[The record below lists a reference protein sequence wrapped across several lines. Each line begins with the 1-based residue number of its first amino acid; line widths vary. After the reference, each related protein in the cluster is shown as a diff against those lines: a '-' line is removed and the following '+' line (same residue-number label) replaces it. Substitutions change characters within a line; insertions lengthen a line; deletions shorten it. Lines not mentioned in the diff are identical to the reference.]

1 MRSVV
6 WSLMTVAA
14 VALAGCN
21 NSSSPSSSSAPASDG
36 STAAAAPTGPAHSVS
51 GTITLRGDITPSA
64 QDSLVIELVD
74 ATAQGSA
81 PLATKTI
88 APATTFPQTYELDF
102 NPSDVAASDMY
113 VVQATLTDGDR
124 HYTMPLQPPVL
135 TQGHPTANV
144 AIELAPE
151 QTAGEKLLAQFETA
165 QKQIGGMKFTSGTQ
179 LQKDASRA
187 WQVFR
192 EGGQVKF
199 IRELVDYGDKGF
211 TSTDYAY
218 KDGKPW
224 VVQQKKKANQSAKPT
239 STDTAGWGDDG
250 SLVLKTHEAGG
261 STQPL
266 SDDDA
271 NNLQQQAKAILSQVT
286 GGKDK

>member
-21 NSSSPSSSSAPASDG
+21 NSSGPSSSADTDGKPASA
-36 STAAAAPTGPAHSVS
+36 STAAATSVS
-51 GTITLRGDITPSA
+51 GTITLRGDIKPSD
-64 QDSLVIELVD
+64 QDKLVISLVD
-74 ATAQGSA
+74 MTAQGSA

-88 APATTFPQTYELDF
+88 APATTFPQTFELSF
-102 NPSDVAASDMY
+102 SPANVAPNDLY
-113 VVQATLTDGDR
+113 VVQVELTDGDR
-124 HYTMPLQPPVL
+124 HYTMPLQAPAL
-135 TQGHPTANV
+135 TQNHPTSNI

-151 QTAGEKLLAQFETA
+151 QTPGEKMLAAFQNV
-165 QKQIGGMKFTSGTQ
+165 QRQIGGMKRTAGTK
-179 LQKDASRA
+179 LDPNASRA

-192 EGGQVKF
+192 DGTELKF

-211 TSTDYAY
+211 TSTDYAF

-224 VVQQKKKANQSAKPT
+224 VVQQQKKASQSAKAT
-239 STDTAGWGDDG
+239 SVDTAGWGDDG

-266 SDDDA
+266 SDSDA
-271 NNLQQQAKAILSQVT
+271 ANLQQQSKEILNLAT
-286 GGKDK
+286 GGKGK

>member
-14 VALAGCN
+14 VALAGCS
-21 NSSSPSSSSAPASDG
+21 NSSNPSSSAGTEGQSATAP
-36 STAAAAPTGPAHSVS
+36 AAAANTVS
-51 GTITLRGDITPSA
+51 GTITLRGDIKPSA
-64 QDSLVIELVD
+64 QDKLEINLIDV
-74 ATAQGSA
+74 TAQGSA

-88 APATTFPQTYELDF
+88 APATTFPQQFELSF
-102 NPSDVAASDMY
+102 NPANVATNDLY
-113 VVQATLTDGDR
+113 IVQAQLTDGDR
-124 HYTMPLQPPVL
+124 HYTMPLQAPVL
-135 TQGHPTANV
+135 TQGHPSSNI

-151 QTAGEKLLAQFETA
+151 QTPGEKLLVAFHDMQR
-165 QKQIGGMKFTSGTQ
+165 QIGGMKRTSGTK
-179 LQKDASRA
+179 LEPNASRA

-192 EGGQVKF
+192 DGTEVKF

-224 VVQQKKKANQSAKPT
+224 VVQQQKKANQGAKPT

-250 SLVLKTHEAGG
+250 SLVLKTHETNGNTDA
-261 STQPL
+261 L
-266 SDDDA
+266 SDSDA
-271 NNLQQQAKAILSQVT
+271 GNLQQQAKDILNLAT
-286 GGKDK
+286 GGKGK

>member
-14 VALAGCN
+14 VALAGCS
-21 NSSSPSSSSAPASDG
+21 NSSNPSSADTDGQAPAAQ
-36 STAAAAPTGPAHSVS
+36 AAAANNSVS
-51 GTITLRGDITPSA
+51 GTITLRGGISPSN
-64 QDSLVIELVD
+64 QDKLVISLVDV
-74 ATAQGSA
+74 TAQGSA
-81 PLATKTI
+81 PLATKTV
-88 APATTFPQTYELDF
+88 APATTFPLQFQLDF
-102 NPSDVAASDMY
+102 TPANVAPNDLY
-113 VVQATLTDGDR
+113 IVQVELTDGDR
-124 HYTMPLQPPVL
+124 HYSMPIQAPVL
-135 TQGHPTANV
+135 TKGNPTANV

-151 QTAGEKLLAQFETA
+151 QTPAEKLLASFQGL
-165 QKQIGGMKFTSGTQ
+165 QKQIGGMKRSTGTK
-179 LQKDASRA
+179 LDPNASRA

-192 EGGQVKF
+192 DGTEVKF

-224 VVQQKKKANQSAKPT
+224 VVQQQKKASQGAKPT

-261 STQPL
+261 NSSAL
-266 SDDDA
+266 SDSDA
-271 NNLQQQAKAILSQVT
+271 ANLQQQSGDILKLAT
-286 GGKDK
+286 NGKGK

>member
-21 NSSSPSSSSAPASDG
+21 NSSDSSSTNSDNGTPASAPAAQA
-36 STAAAAPTGPAHSVS
+36 TNVS
-51 GTITLRGDITPSA
+51 GTVSIRGDIKPSA
-64 QDSLVIELVD
+64 QDSLDIKLVD
-74 ATAQGSA
+74 VTSQGSA

-88 APATTFPQTYELDF
+88 APATTFPQQFELDF
-102 NPSDVAASDMY
+102 NPANVVPNDMY
-113 VVQATLTDGDR
+113 VVEATLTDGDR
-124 HYTMPLQPPVL
+124 HYVMPLQQPVL
-135 TQGHPTANV
+135 TQGHPANNV
-144 AIELAPE
+144 AVELMPE
-151 QTAGEKLLAQFETA
+151 QTPGEKMLAAFQNA
-165 QKQIGGMKFTSGTQ
+165 QKQIGGLKRSSGTK
-179 LQKDASRA
+179 LEPNASRA

-192 EGGQVKF
+192 DGLEVKF

-224 VVQQKKKANQSAKPT
+224 VVQQKKMPSQNAKPT

-250 SLVLKTHEAGG
+250 TLVLKTHDAGG
-261 STQPL
+261 TSGTL
-266 SDDDA
+266 SDSDA
-271 NNLQQQAKAILSQVT
+271 GNLQQQAKDILNLAT
-286 GGKDK
+286 GGKGK

>member
-14 VALAGCN
+14 VALAGCS
-21 NSSSPSSSSAPASDG
+21 NSSSPSSSAPASDG
-36 STAAAAPTGPAHSVS
+36 STAAAPAGPATSVS
-51 GTITLRGDITPSA
+51 GTITLRGDIKPSA
-64 QDSLVIELVD
+64 QDSLEIKLVD
-74 ATAQGSA
+74 VTAQGSA

-88 APATTFPQTYELDF
+88 APATTFPQSFELNF
-102 NPSDVAASDMY
+102 NPSDVATNDMY

-124 HYTMPLQPPVL
+124 RYSMPLQAPVL
-135 TQGHPTANV
+135 TNGHPTTNV
-144 AIELAPE
+144 TIELAPE
-151 QTAGEKLLAQFETA
+151 QTAGEKLLAQFKA
-165 QKQIGGMKFTSGTQ
+165 VQNQIGGMKRASGTQ
-179 LQKDASRA
+179 LEKDASRA

-192 EGGQVKF
+192 DGGQVKF

-224 VVQQKKKANQSAKPT
+224 VVQQQKKASQSASPT
-239 STDTAGWGDDG
+239 STDTAGWANDG

-261 STQPL
+261 NTQPL

-271 NNLQQQAKAILSQVT
+271 NNLQQQSNAILKLAT
-286 GGKDK
+286 GGKGK

>member
-21 NSSSPSSSSAPASDG
+21 NSSDSSSTNSSDGAAASAPAAQA
-36 STAAAAPTGPAHSVS
+36 TNVS
-51 GTITLRGDITPSA
+51 GTVSIRGDIKPSA
-64 QDSLVIELVD
+64 QDSLDIKLVD
-74 ATAQGSA
+74 VTSQGSA

-88 APATTFPQTYELDF
+88 APATTFPQQFELDF
-102 NPSDVAASDMY
+102 NPANVVPNDMY
-113 VVQATLTDGDR
+113 VVEATLTDGDR
-124 HYTMPLQPPVL
+124 HYVMPLQQPVL
-135 TQGHPTANV
+135 TQGHPASNIAV
-144 AIELAPE
+144 ELMPE
-151 QTAGEKLLAQFETA
+151 QTPGEKMLAAFQNA
-165 QKQIGGMKFTSGTQ
+165 QKQIGGLKRSSGTK
-179 LQKDASRA
+179 LEPNASRA

-192 EGGQVKF
+192 DGLEVKF

-224 VVQQKKKANQSAKPT
+224 VVQQKKMPSQNAKPT

-250 SLVLKTHEAGG
+250 SLVLKTHDAGG
-261 STQPL
+261 TSGTL
-266 SDDDA
+266 SDSDA
-271 NNLQQQAKAILSQVT
+271 GNLQQQAKDILNLAT
-286 GGKDK
+286 GGKGK

>member
-21 NSSSPSSSSAPASDG
+21 NSSNPSSSTGTDGTEASAPA
-36 STAAAAPTGPAHSVS
+36 AAAAHSITGTV
-51 GTITLRGDITPSA
+51 TLRGGIMPSQQGKLDIS
-64 QDSLVIELVD
+64 IVD
-74 ATAQGSA
+74 VTTQGAA

-88 APATTFPQTYELDF
+88 TPATTFPEPFELDF
-102 NPSDVAASDMY
+102 NPANVATNDLY
-113 VVQATLTDGDR
+113 IVQATLTDGDR
-124 HYTMPLQPPVL
+124 HYTMPLQAPVL

-144 AIELAPE
+144 GIELAPE
-151 QTAGEKLLAQFETA
+151 QTPGEKLLVAFQGV
-165 QKQIGGMKFTSGTQ
+165 QKQIGGMKRTAGTK
-179 LQKDASRA
+179 LEPNASRA

-192 EGGQVKF
+192 EAGEVKF

-224 VVQQKKKANQSAKPT
+224 AVQQQKKSSQSAKP
-239 STDTAGWGDDG
+239 SSVDTAGWGDDG

-261 STQPL
+261 NTSAL
-266 SDDDA
+266 GDSDA
-271 NNLQQQAKAILSQVT
+271 QNLQQQAKDILNMAT
-286 GGKDK
+286 GGKGK